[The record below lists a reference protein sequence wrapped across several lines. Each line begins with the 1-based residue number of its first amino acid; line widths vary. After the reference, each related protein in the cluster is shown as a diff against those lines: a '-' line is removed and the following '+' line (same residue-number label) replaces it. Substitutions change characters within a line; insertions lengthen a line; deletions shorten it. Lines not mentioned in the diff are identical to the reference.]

1 MVIWGLGITCGAP
14 TDSGRANELR
24 SKKGI
29 KQTQNST
36 DVFLRVHF
44 VFSLPQTPLWQSQ
57 GFMDWSWKSS
67 DPASGVGSLHLETVL
82 EV

>member
-1 MVIWGLGITCGAP
+1 MVIWRITCGAP
-14 TDSGRANELR
+14 LDSGRADEPT

-29 KQTQNST
+29 EQNQNLSG
-36 DVFLRVHF
+36 VFLGVHF

-67 DPASGVGSLHLETVL
+67 DPVSGEGSLLLETVQ

>member
-14 TDSGRANELR
+14 LDSGRANEPR

-29 KQTQNST
+29 KHNQNSNGM
-36 DVFLRVHF
+36 FLRVHF
-44 VFSLPQTPLWQSQ
+44 VLSLPQIPLWQSQ

-67 DPASGVGSLHLETVL
+67 DPVSGVGSLCLETVQA
-82 EV
+82 V